1 MNLQPGTFLQ
11 GGKYRIDKVL
21 AQGGFGIT
29 YLGLQSGLNRK
40 VAVKEFFMR
49 QYCDRDAGTTEM
61 CVLSRGAVDE
71 VNRFKQKFIREAQI
85 IASLDNSHI
94 VHIHDVFE
102 ENGTA
107 YYVMEYVEGGSLEDY
122 VHQHGAL
129 PEAEALQYVRA
140 VAGALGYIRGRNV
153 CHLDIKPGN
162 ILLRSNGEV
171 VLIDFGLAKHY
182 DETGRQTSI
191 TPVGISYGYAP
202 LEQYQQGGMNTF
214 SPASDIYSLGAVCF
228 KLLTGN
234 TPPRADEI
242 MDEGLPAMPAS
253 ISGATVQAVRRA
265 MSPRRKDRPQTI
277 ADFLALLDDD
287 LDAETVWS
295 DEDNEEVTRPA
306 VAKPVPNADEVE
318 WVNGF
323 PVRWDLSDYIDPARK
338 KYVQST
344 IRNIIGG
351 MTGKTEPLDL
361 PPDFQSSCISREA
374 LWSEAPK
381 ILLDANYEIDRIH
394 SCGLG
399 GALLSPFEISQL
411 LQRMQKCTGLP
422 FRLPAPGEYG
432 EYEAI
437 EYGYCLMYNPWK
449 VCYSAYGKKNDGL
462 YCVRLACDKPFTRFV
477 KENGKYVLEVR
488 GKRLPSLQYDEVGF
502 WNFGFATVRVSNR
515 WGMVNKNGKEVVPPV
530 YDELKP
536 VSPFCSVPGPGV
548 PPRFFGAMY
557 RRGDKRGCFRVM
569 PDWQVKVET
578 EMSLE
583 EWNKRELWS

>member
-140 VAGALGYIRGRNV
+140 VAGALGYIHGRNV

-191 TPVGISYGYAP
+191 TPVGISYGYTP

-242 MDEGLPAMPAS
+242 MDEGLPAMPSS
-253 ISGATVQAVRRA
+253 ISGATVQTVRRA

-287 LDAETVWS
+287 PDAETVWS

-323 PVRWDLSDYIDPARK
+323 PVRWNLSYYTHPELRNA
-338 KYVQST
+338 VQDS
-344 IRNIIGG
+344 IRNIILRMSGTTVPVGVSTVYISEKSLACGIG
-351 MTGKTEPLDL
+351 MLLMRGERKPERADTDT
-361 PPDFQSSCISREA
+361 FV
-374 LWSEAPK
+374 SEHLSFSD
-381 ILLDANYEIDRIH
+381 IYHLLL
-394 SCGLG
+394 CL
-399 GALLSPFEISQL
+399 
-411 LQRMQKCTGLP
+411 QKCTGLP

-437 EYGYCLMYNPWK
+437 EYGDCLMYNPWK

-462 YCVRLACDKPFTRFV
+462 YCVRLACDKPFTRFA

-502 WNFGFATVRVSNR
+502 WNFGFATVRVGNR
-515 WGMVNKNGKEVVPPV
+515 WGMVNKDGKEVVPPV

-536 VSPFCSVPGPGV
+536 VSPFCLVPGSGIPSM
-548 PPRFFGAMY
+548 FFGAEY
-557 RRGDKRGCFRVM
+557 CRGDRRGCFCVK
-569 PDWQVKVET
+569 PGWQMAVKE
-578 EMSLE
+578 EMSVA
-583 EWNKRELWS
+583 EWNERRLCTG